1 VDWGRVRAQVACLH
15 TRLATA
21 RPGRG
26 GAGSHDA
33 GARKHH
39 ERGGEPDAGKMGGEP
54 SQGKKEKEM
63 GPTQRNNASFEL
75 IQKFKLTRFDLIK
88 RGIAEFKKFQI
99 KYSCEGF
106 EVRNKCFYRNFLRF
120 RLYFELNFKGA
131 SRV

>member
-1 VDWGRVRAQVACLH
+1 VDWGRVRAQAACVH
-15 TRLATA
+15 TRSATA

-39 ERGGEPDAGKMGGEP
+39 ERGGEPGAGKMAGEP
-54 SQGKKEKEM
+54 AQGKKEKEM

-88 RGIAEFKKFQI
+88 RGCYRVQKI
-99 KYSCEGF
+99 S
-106 EVRNKCFYRNFLRF
+106 NKI
-120 RLYFELNFKGA
+120 
-131 SRV
+131 